1 MAEAGDLVLIAGKG
15 HEPAINVNGRDL
27 PWQEEAVARDAI
39 RRRMGLS
46 SVSLR

>member
-15 HEPAINVNGRDL
+15 HEPTINVNGRDL

-46 SVSLR
+46 SASLR